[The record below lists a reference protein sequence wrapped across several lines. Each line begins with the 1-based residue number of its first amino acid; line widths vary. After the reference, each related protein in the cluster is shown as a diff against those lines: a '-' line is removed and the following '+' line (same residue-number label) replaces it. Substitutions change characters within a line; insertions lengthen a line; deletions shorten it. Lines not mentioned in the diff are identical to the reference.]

1 MPFPRNRPAEQGI
14 RLGRFLFLIGMI
26 ALVSLATGCKVGP
39 NFARPTVNGIP
50 AEFHQSVEAGY
61 EPVVFRGHVDVAA
74 WWGYFDDP
82 ILHHLIHEA
91 NAQNLGLQE
100 AAWRIAESRA
110 RARGAKS
117 QFLPQI
123 NGAGGATYRNISEN
137 AGQTVASANAENGF
151 TYFSN
156 GLDSSW
162 EIDLFG
168 KLARGFESALA
179 ENLSQIEAM
188 NLAKVTLFSDLASAY
203 IQVRILQQRLRV
215 TRENFT
221 LQKQTLDIVQAR
233 QDAGLVGQLDQSEA
247 ESNLAVTM
255 ASVPLIEQELQST
268 LYRVAVL
275 LGRVPDGSITLNR
288 NAGVLPMA
296 VLDRVEPG
304 VPADLLN
311 RRPDVRK
318 AVYDVMAA
326 NALIGVAV
334 ADRLPQLTIRGDIS
348 LDARN
353 IDMLYSA
360 NSLVH
365 SAGPSLRW
373 NILQFGRL
381 KRNIEVREA
390 QHQQSV
396 IRYQSTVLNAVQ
408 EVESALVEY
417 FKQKERAEQLWK
429 VTEATRRSVDI
440 SLIRYE
446 QNLITFD
453 RVLDAQRGLASAQNN
468 IAQAEGD
475 VLLSLVKIFKALG
488 GGWQMPM

>member
-1 MPFPRNRPAEQGI
+1 MPFPQKRAAERGNR
-14 RLGRFLFLIGMI
+14 LLRFELLIGVI
-26 ALVSLATGCKVGP
+26 AVFLMGSGCKVGP
-39 NFARPTVNGIP
+39 EFSRPMVGGIP
-50 AEFHQSVEAGY
+50 EDFHQMAAAGY
-61 EPVVFRGHVDVAA
+61 EPAIFRGHVDVAA

-110 RARGAKS
+110 RVGAAKS

-123 NGAGGATYRNISEN
+123 NGSGGATYRNISEN
-137 AGQTVASANAENGF
+137 AGQNFASANSENGF

-168 KLARGFESALA
+168 KLARGYESALA
-179 ENLSQIEAM
+179 ENLSQIEA
-188 NLAKVTLFSDLASAY
+188 LHIAKVTLFADLASAY

-255 ASVPLIEQELQST
+255 ATVPLIEQELQST
-268 LYRVAVL
+268 LYRMEVL
-275 LGRVPDGSITLNR
+275 LGRVPNGSIALNR

-304 VPADLLN
+304 VPANLLN

-318 AVYDVMAA
+318 AVYDVMSA

-348 LDARN
+348 LDSRN
-353 IDMLYSA
+353 IDLLYSA

-381 KRNIEVREA
+381 KRNIEARQA
-390 QHQQSV
+390 QHQQAV

-453 RVLDAQRGLASAQNN
+453 RVLDAQRGLASAQNT

-475 VLLSLVKIFKALG
+475 VLLALVRIFKALG
-488 GGWQMPM
+488 GGWQMAM